1 MLCVKKTTENV
12 AVRALGSAQGASER
26 DAAEFRHREAGPGDM
41 SSIKQ
46 ILGFP
51 QLPPA
56 LHGPKFGSSSA
67 GKEPAVRC
75 SSRHVLSVASSVEMP
90 LILCQ
95 TMARDVWLRWAK

>member
-1 MLCVKKTTENV
+1 MENV

-26 DAAEFRHREAGPGDM
+26 DAAEFRHREAGSGDL
-41 SSIKQ
+41 SSTKRTV
-46 ILGFP
+46 GSP

-56 LHGPKFGSSSA
+56 LHGPKFGSSRA

-75 SSRHVLSVASSVEMP
+75 SSRHVLSVASSMEMP

-95 TMARDVWLRWAK
+95 TMAKDVWLQ